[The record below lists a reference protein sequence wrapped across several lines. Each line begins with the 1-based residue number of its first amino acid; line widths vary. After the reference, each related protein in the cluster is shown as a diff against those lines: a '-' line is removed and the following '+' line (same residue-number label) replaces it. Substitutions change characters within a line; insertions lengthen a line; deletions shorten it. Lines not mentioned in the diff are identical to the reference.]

1 MGFFYV
7 LGSVIFKVYRLF
19 QALSLDIAVGAVIL
33 STAMAKYYGVSLTW
47 PVQLCLFIAV
57 WLIYTFDH
65 LMDGERA
72 LQDQLSYRHLIHR
85 CYRKQIVYSSIMSI
99 LVGTGSIFL
108 LPTQVILWGVTAAA
122 FIVIYFILVRFTVFW
137 AKEVFVA
144 LGYTAGVFLAPMAL
158 LPQWPNTGE
167 LWLVV
172 GVFLVAL
179 VNLLLFSLYDYQ
191 LDKQNGFHS
200 LAIQLGAETTKG
212 VIGILLTI
220 TSLLIGWM
228 LINHPSDL
236 MFWILLMMTTSL
248 VAIHLRPTVFQR
260 RDNYRILGDGIFFLP
275 LFYLIYA

>member
-19 QALSLDIAVGAVIL
+19 QALSLDIAIGAVIL
-33 STAMAKYYGVSLTW
+33 STAMANYYGVSLTW

-85 CYRKQIVYSSIMSI
+85 CYRKQIVYACIMSI
-99 LVGTGSIFL
+99 LVGVGSIFL
-108 LPTQVILWGVTAAA
+108 LPSQVILWGVTAAA

-158 LPQWPNTGE
+158 LPQWPNAGE
-167 LWLVV
+167 LWLAA

-179 VNLLLFSLYDYQ
+179 INLLLFSLYDYQ

-200 LAIQLGAETTKG
+200 LAIRLGSETTKE

-236 MFWILLMMTTSL
+236 MFWILLVMTASL
-248 VAIHLRPTVFQR
+248 VTIHLRPAVFQH

-275 LFYLIYA
+275 SFYLIYA